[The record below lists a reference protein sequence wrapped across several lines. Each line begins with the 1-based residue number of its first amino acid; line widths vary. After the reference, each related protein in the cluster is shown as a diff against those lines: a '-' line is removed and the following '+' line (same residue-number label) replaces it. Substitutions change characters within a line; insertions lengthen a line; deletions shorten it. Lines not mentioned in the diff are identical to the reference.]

1 MKLIFSDSFPDN
13 PVAINQTINMSK
25 PGMNDPAVERFLQKS
40 KSLLRSP
47 RLLLREEGEAAFE
60 WTPLVIVSVVA
71 GSLLVI
77 ALLWVMYRYMIW
89 KPRMKS
95 RRGSALPTSPSTRGT
110 TEPSSAEVSSDETRR
125 LFAAIKT
132 K

>member
-1 MKLIFSDSFPDN
+1 
-13 PVAINQTINMSK
+13 MS
-25 PGMNDPAVERFLQKS
+25 AVERFVQKS
-40 KSLLRSP
+40 RSLLRTP
-47 RLLLREEGEAAFE
+47 RLLLREEGESSFE
-60 WTPLVIVSVVA
+60 WTPLVIVGVVL

-95 RRGSALPTSPSTRGT
+95 RKALPTSPSARAT
-110 TEPSSAEVSSDETRR
+110 TEPSSGDVSSDETRR